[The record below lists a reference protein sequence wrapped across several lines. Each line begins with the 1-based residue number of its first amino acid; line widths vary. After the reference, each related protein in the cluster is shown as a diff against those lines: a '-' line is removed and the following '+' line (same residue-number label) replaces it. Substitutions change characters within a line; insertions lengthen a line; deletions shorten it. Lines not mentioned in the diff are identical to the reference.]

1 MVADVETTGKPPV
14 SCLGTVTLVLT
25 PVTFPPLA
33 IEGVAG
39 HAHDLAGPGY
49 VAELLSQIQQTCF
62 VFNDGIVSMQH
73 ESYLFC
79 FD

>member
-1 MVADVETTGKPPV
+1 MVDKRIDAAIFNQ
-14 SCLGTVTLVLT
+14 
-25 PVTFPPLA
+25 FPIA

-49 VAELLSQIQQTCF
+49 VAEFLSQIQQTCF
-62 VFNDGIVSMQH
+62 VFNDGIVSMQY